1 MIAVRPRNALRACTA
16 RPAGRRAVRARD
28 RPLAA
33 SAARDRHRR
42 RRVVRARRATSRT
55 ALARG
60 RGRVRAAVDHVP
72 SARSILSRSL

>member
-33 SAARDRHRR
+33 SAARAGVVVDD
-42 RRVVRARRATSRT
+42 VVRPAAATSHT